1 MNDDVKKF
9 LIAIIDGICIV
20 FGVVFLFMCY
30 MKSGMIAPGS
40 KHPEPVPV
48 IPLILS
54 IILIAVGI
62 ITPLLYKLIE
72 KKRDT

>member
-1 MNDDVKKF
+1 MNGDVKKF
-9 LIAIIDGICIV
+9 LTAIIGGICIV

-40 KHPEPVPV
+40 RHPEPVPV
-48 IPLILS
+48 IPLILG

-72 KKRDT
+72 TERGT

>member
-9 LIAIIDGICIV
+9 LTTITGGICIV

-40 KHPEPVPV
+40 KHPESVLL
-48 IPLILS
+48 IPLVLGILLIS
-54 IILIAVGI
+54 IGI
-62 ITPLLYKLIE
+62 NYSFIV
-72 KKRDT
+72 